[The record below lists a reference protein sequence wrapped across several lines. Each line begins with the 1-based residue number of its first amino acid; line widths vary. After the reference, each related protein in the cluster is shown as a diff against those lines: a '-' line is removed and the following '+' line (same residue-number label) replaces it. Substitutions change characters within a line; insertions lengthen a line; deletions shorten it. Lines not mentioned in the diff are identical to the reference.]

1 VEAVELTDEVGLV
14 VAVVETVV
22 EAVLVGDEVGVE
34 VLLLVSEEVSV
45 DVGEDVGVVE
55 AEVVGVLMSQ
65 SKNVP
70 STNDTCALFNAAT
83 VLAQVLSSINMPREQ
98 STCADASL
106 VG

>member
-1 VEAVELTDEVGLV
+1 MEAVELTDEVGLV
-14 VAVVETVV
+14 VAVVET
-22 EAVLVGDEVGVE
+22 
-34 VLLLVSEEVSV
+34 
-45 DVGEDVGVVE
+45 
-55 AEVVGVLMSQ
+55 EVVGVLMSQ